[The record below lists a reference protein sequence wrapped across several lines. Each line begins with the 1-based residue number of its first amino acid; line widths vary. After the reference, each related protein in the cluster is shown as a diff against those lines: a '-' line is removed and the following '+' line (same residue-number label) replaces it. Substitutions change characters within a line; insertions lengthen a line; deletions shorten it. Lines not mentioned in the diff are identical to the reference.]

1 FRNHNRPVVPL
12 DGAMKTKMKMLNT
25 LTAVIFLGTFSGCC
39 HLPERIELRA
49 PSVLPNTTRQMK
61 TAGFWISRI
70 TDPDRVVLTTEEID
84 ALNAHTQDQAKLIE
98 DIMLGTPIEGKE
110 VVTDLTASLNAV
122 RERALFLPSGE
133 KAGEEFFGPIVQRMN
148 LEALPDQITLRYG
161 VVVHGTDQRVLPTTE
176 ALYAEKGDVDFD
188 ELQNSGL
195 DVGTP
200 VLILHQ
206 SQDGQWIYGKTQF
219 SAGWVQA
226 QDVAEADLD
235 AVKRFSARDQIVVVT
250 VPKADIFLN
259 KERTKYDDYVR
270 MGTVLPLTGVN
281 GDLVEVV
288 VPVRNLDGA
297 LVEVSGYLKADE
309 VSIGFLP
316 YTARTMIKQAFKM
329 LNTPYGWGDMY
340 GEQDCSR
347 FIQEI
352 FSTVGILM
360 PRNSSQQAQVGVLV
374 SEFSDQ
380 DSADIR
386 IAAFQQAVS
395 GVTTL
400 YMKGHILLYLGS
412 VEGRPFAI
420 HASWGY
426 REKAECPGPQNGQAC
441 RPEVIRVMNRV
452 VVSDL
457 SLGEGS
463 WKKSLLERLLSVRQV
478 RGLKEK

>member
-1 FRNHNRPVVPL
+1 
-12 DGAMKTKMKMLNT
+12 MKTKMKMLNA
-25 LTAVIFLGTFSGCC
+25 LMAVLLSGAVSGCC
-39 HLPERIELRA
+39 HLPERMELRA
-49 PSVLPNTTRQMK
+49 PSILPNTTRQMK

-70 TDPDRVVLTTEEID
+70 ADPDRVVLTTSEID
-84 ALNAHTQDQAKLIE
+84 ALNAHTQDQAMLIE
-98 DIMLGTPIEGKE
+98 DITLETPVDGKKMA
-110 VVTDLTASLNAV
+110 VDLTASLNAI
-122 RERALFLPSGE
+122 RERALFLPSGK

-148 LEALPDQITLRYG
+148 LETLPDQITLRYG
-161 VVVHGTDQRVLPTTE
+161 VVVHGTDQRVLPTTDV
-176 ALYAEKGDVDFD
+176 LYAEKGDIDFD

-195 DVGTP
+195 DVGMP
-200 VLILHQ
+200 VVILHQ
-206 SQDGQWIYGKTQF
+206 SQDGQWIYGKTRF

-226 QDVAEADLD
+226 QDVAAADLD
-235 AVKRFSARDQIVVVT
+235 AVKRFSVRDQIVVVT
-250 VPKADIFLN
+250 TPKADIFLN
-259 KERTKYDDYVR
+259 KERTQYDDYVR

-309 VSIGFLP
+309 VSVGFLP
-316 YTARTMIKQAFKM
+316 YTPRNMIEQAFKM

-360 PRNSSQQAQVGVLV
+360 PRNSGQQAQVGVLV
-374 SEFSDQ
+374 SNFSDQ
-380 DSADIR
+380 DSAD
-386 IAAFQQAVS
+386 AKVAVLQQQTVA
-395 GVTTL
+395 GLTTL

-426 REKAECPGPQNGQAC
+426 REKGECPAAKSGQAC
-441 RPEVIRVMNRV
+441 RPEVFHVMNRV

-463 WKKSLLERLLSVRQV
+463 WKKSLLERLLSVRRVDGQ
-478 RGLKEK
+478 GEK